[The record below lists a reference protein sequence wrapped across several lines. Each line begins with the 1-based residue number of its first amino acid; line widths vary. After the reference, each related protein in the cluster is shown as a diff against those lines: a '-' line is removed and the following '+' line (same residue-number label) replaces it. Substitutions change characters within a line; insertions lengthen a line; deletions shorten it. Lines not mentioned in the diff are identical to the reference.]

1 MSGQLEHKIKI
12 SLDSYSSRIFEI
24 IMSGLLRFT
33 HALSKLIAH
42 KQLPIG
48 INKMAPTIHFSPI
61 GKCLSETNLLSA
73 HGIDL
78 VVDLV
83 AP

>member
-1 MSGQLEHKIKI
+1 ML
-12 SLDSYSSRIFEI
+12 
-24 IMSGLLRFT
+24 
-33 HALSKLIAH
+33 HALSKLIAR

-48 INKMAPTIHFSPI
+48 FNKMAPTIHFSPI
-61 GKCLSETNLLSA
+61 GKCLSETNLFSA